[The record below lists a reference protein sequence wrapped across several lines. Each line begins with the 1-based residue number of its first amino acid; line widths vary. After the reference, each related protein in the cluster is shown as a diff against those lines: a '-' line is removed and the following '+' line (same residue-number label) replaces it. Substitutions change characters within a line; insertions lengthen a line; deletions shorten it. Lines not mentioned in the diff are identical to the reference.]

1 MIRSFLKDDKVV
13 RDANQNGTES
23 PARPSP
29 NGSQWNFDK
38 ELEEWLNG
46 KSLCHASSARGC
58 NPRQKEAGGQL
69 ALCAQVES
77 AHTERGTGTE
87 TERQTETERV
97 QKQHTGK
104 DVGKDIPWYIVSGIM
119 N

>member
-1 MIRSFLKDDKVV
+1 MIRSFLKDDKVFK
-13 RDANQNGTES
+13 DANQNGTES
-23 PARPSP
+23 PACPSP
-29 NGSQWNFDK
+29 NSSHWNFDK
-38 ELEEWLNG
+38 ELEEWLSG

-58 NPRQKEAGGQL
+58 NPREREAGQL

-77 AHTERGTGTE
+77 AHTERGTG

-104 DVGKDIPWYIVSGIM
+104 DVGKDIPLYIVSG
-119 N
+119 NTN